1 MVGPSVIFYK
11 NDKRPDH
18 AIVYIRIPANKVGN
32 ISIKMALNL
41 ITIWNNTDQLIR
53 EFFKYRTTALVFV
66 VTVTLVHVY
75 ENHISLSYIHYT
87 FIVISLA
94 IPSILF
100 YLSSR
105 SLTPLASVLNET
117 IFDLFW
123 CGVFIAT
130 INFSIPSSFVIG
142 LISIS
147 NYVSAK
153 GLHKIYR
160 FLLIPLGCVPVVI
173 LEGFRFINGIG
184 FAEVTVSVIY
194 GVIAFSILGN
204 IVYRTGRAVRR
215 RNAALEE
222 KQKEL
227 ADSHAVKDKL
237 FSIIAHDIK
246 APINSLKGFL
256 SLMNSNALSASEQ
269 TELLRNID
277 HHFNNT
283 SELID
288 NVLLWARTQMNG
300 ITLTKELIDVKLVSS
315 KAVELLQ
322 VQAEKKE
329 INIDNQIPSYKT
341 FADPNMIELV
351 FRNLIGNAI
360 KFTPKKGKVT
370 ISAVIENDKATFC
383 IEDNGIGISKEV
395 MPTLF
400 RLDKT
405 FTTLGTDKEKGS
417 GLGLSLCKDFVAQ
430 HEGKL
435 WLESEEAMGTK
446 FFFTL
451 PGTRN

>member
-1 MVGPSVIFYK
+1 
-11 NDKRPDH
+11 
-18 AIVYIRIPANKVGN
+18 
-32 ISIKMALNL
+32 
-41 ITIWNNTDQLIR
+41 
-53 EFFKYRTTALVFV
+53 
-66 VTVTLVHVY
+66 
-75 ENHISLSYIHYT
+75 
-87 FIVISLA
+87 
-94 IPSILF
+94 
-100 YLSSR
+100 
-105 SLTPLASVLNET
+105 LNET

-123 CGVFIAT
+123 CGVFIST

-160 FLLIPLGCVPVVI
+160 FLLIPLGCVPIVL

-184 FAEVTVSVIY
+184 LAEVTISVIY
-194 GVIAFSILGN
+194 GLIAFSILGN
-204 IVYRTGRAVRR
+204 IVFRTGRAVRR

-227 ADSHAVKDKL
+227 AESHAVKDKL

-256 SLMNSNALSASEQ
+256 SLMNSNALNKDEQ
-269 TELLRNID
+269 AQLLKNID

-300 ITLTKELIDVKLVSS
+300 ITLTKELIDVKMITD

-322 VQAEKKE
+322 TQAQKKE
-329 INIDNQIPSYKT
+329 ISIDNQTPNHKV
-341 FADPNMIELV
+341 FADPNMLELV

-360 KFTPKKGKVT
+360 KFTPQKGMVG
-370 ISAVIENDKATFC
+370 ISAVIENDKTTFC
-383 IEDNGIGISKEV
+383 VEDNGIGISKEV

-417 GLGLSLCKDFVAQ
+417 GLGLSLCKDFIAQ
-430 HEGKL
+430 HEGRL
-435 WLESEEAMGTK
+435 WLESEEGKGTK

-451 PGTRN
+451 PNNRS